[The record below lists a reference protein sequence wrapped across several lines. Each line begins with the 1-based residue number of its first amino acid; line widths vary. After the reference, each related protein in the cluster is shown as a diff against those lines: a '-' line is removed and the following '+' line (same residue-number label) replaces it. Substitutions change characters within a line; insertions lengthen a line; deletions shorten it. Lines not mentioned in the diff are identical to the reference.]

1 MLVRLRTSVTV
12 SERNMHKLKDKNTV
26 QIDIKLNNDFHQN
39 ISSSLYCL
47 NMTMLD
53 ALLD

>member
-1 MLVRLRTSVTV
+1 MFVRLRTSATV
-12 SERNMHKLKDKNTV
+12 SERNIHKLKDKNPV

-39 ISSSLYCL
+39 ISSCLHCL